1 MTYPDLRPIL
11 DRTDMRRALAE
22 RDIAALYRL
31 LQRHGISQRK
41 IGAMTEQSQSEISE
55 ILGGRHVVAYDVL
68 VRIAT
73 GLGIERGYL
82 GLAYDD
88 ETAEFI
94 ASLRSTTPA
103 STTTRSVPIS
113 ERRA

>member
-1 MTYPDLRPIL
+1 
-11 DRTDMRRALAE
+11 
-22 RDIAALYRL
+22 
-31 LQRHGISQRK
+31 
-41 IGAMTEQSQSEISE
+41 
-55 ILGGRHVVAYDVL
+55 VAYDVL